1 MTEFKAGDVVRVIKL
16 IEDDKADGVVKGAE
30 YILDNVG
37 CLGLLHIRGDG
48 IKPSITSRDGTYPMH
63 ADQCELVSHAV
74 PPEWNGRV
82 TVDGKEYEIVWQHE
96 RYDDVRDQEVLQH
109 PDRAIT
115 DCQIIK
121 DVAGYGIGHSHCSWS
136 DNFSRKVGRKLSLQR
151 ALENSNFNYAQR
163 QQVWEQ
169 VLAVKGLVK

>member
-1 MTEFKAGDVVRVIKL
+1 MSKFKVGDRVKVIEKSRFFDVGDIL
-16 IEDDKADGVVKGAE
+16 IIQSDPH
-30 YILDNVG
+30 Y
-37 CLGLLHIRGDG
+37 
-48 IKPSITSRDGTYPMH
+48 YPICISQEGGKVS
-63 ADQCELVSHAV
+63 AICEERIELFSSG
-74 PPEWNGRV
+74 WNGRV
-82 TVDGKEYEIVWQHE
+82 TVDGNEYEIVWQHE

-151 ALENSNFNYAQR
+151 ALLNSNFTHEQR
-163 QQVWEQ
+163 RQVWAQ
-169 VLAVKGLVK
+169 VLAVRGLVK